1 MCPNTRRR
9 KSSSEVGVPGA
20 GEEGAVLLLVILIL
34 ALISVLVLSWA
45 QEWRM
50 ELRLAANFRESHQCR
65 RLAEAGVYYALGK
78 LVSVK
83 VAETY
88 PQQSGGVLQEAESPA
103 DIWHGDQRPHR
114 LEFPGGRVEV
124 RLADEAGKINLN
136 RANEET
142 LANLFTVLQ
151 VPPERVRVM
160 VDSIQDWRSKG
171 DSPRPY
177 GAKSDY
183 YLGLDPPYVAKNST
197 FEAVEELAWV
207 RGFENSPLI
216 PRLWEWLTVQGVA
229 AGVNIN
235 TAPLPVLAALGLA
248 PDLCQTIIAARE
260 TMRFRN
266 FQEFAQ
272 LSADPRLTQQRLLTF
287 NSSPF
292 FTIKSTGMI
301 NSGKGRYT
309 IKAVVRLD
317 FSAPNPWEFIS
328 WVDDFPG

>member
-1 MCPNTRRR
+1 MCPNTKRR
-9 KSSSEVGVPGA
+9 KSRSNGRVPRT
-20 GEEGAVLLLVILIL
+20 GEEGAILLMVILIL
-34 ALISVLVLSWA
+34 ALISVLVLSWG

-50 ELRLAANFRESHQCR
+50 ELRLAANYRETHQCR
-65 RLAEAGVYYALGK
+65 RLAEAGIYYALGK
-78 LVSVK
+78 LVSAK

-88 PQQSGGVLQEAESPA
+88 PQQPGGGLQEPVSPA
-103 DIWHGDQRPHR
+103 DLWYGDQRPHR
-114 LEFPGGRVEV
+114 LELPGGWVEI

-136 RANEET
+136 RAKEET
-142 LANLFTVLQ
+142 LAELFAGLG
-151 VPPERVRVM
+151 VPSARVKVM
-160 VDSIQDWRSKG
+160 VDSIQDWRSK
-171 DSPRPY
+171 SEAPRPF

-183 YLGLDPPYVAKNST
+183 YLGLDPPYVAKNSP

-235 TAPLPVLAALGLA
+235 TAPLPVLTALGLS
-248 PDLCQTIIAARE
+248 PELCQTIIATRQ
-260 TMRFRN
+260 TMPFRN
-266 FQEFAQ
+266 FQEIAQ
-272 LSADPRLTQQRLLTF
+272 LTADPRLTQQQLLMF

-301 NSGKGRYT
+301 SSGKGRYT

-317 FSAPNPWEFIS
+317 FSTPNPWEFIS